1 MKLSKLSNLLK
12 FFYNAK
18 QPCFLSIDEETYTTW
33 KLLIKIS
40 VILNKNYKSCEIYRK
55 KYKSM
60 KNIVVIGLRHNG
72 KVIKRRTNGFAKSYL
87 ENHRH
92 AKCPYCGVKL
102 TNENATADH
111 IVPISQGSNNSQI
124 NLVVCCQKCNGDKG
138 DMSLKKFLKLKKLN
152 YKKIF

>member
-1 MKLSKLSNLLK
+1 MNLLK
-12 FFYNAK
+12 YIYNAK
-18 QPCFLSIDEETYTTW
+18 QPCFLSVEEKTYNTW
-33 KLLIKIS
+33 KFLIKIL

-60 KNIVVIGLRHNG
+60 KNIVVIGLKYNG
-72 KVIKRRTNGFAKSYL
+72 KNIKRRTNGFAKDYL

-102 TNENATADH
+102 TNDNVTADH
-111 IVPISQGSNNSQI
+111 IVPISHGSNNSQI
-124 NLVVCCQKCNGDKG
+124 NLVACCEKCNNEKG
-138 DMSLKKFLKLKKLN
+138 DMNLKKFLKLKKLD